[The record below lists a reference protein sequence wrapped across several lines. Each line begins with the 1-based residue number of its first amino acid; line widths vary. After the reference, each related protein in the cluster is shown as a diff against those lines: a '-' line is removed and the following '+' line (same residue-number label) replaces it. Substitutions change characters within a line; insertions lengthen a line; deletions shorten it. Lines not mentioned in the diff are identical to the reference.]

1 MFVRTVSG
9 AIYVAILVG
18 FFFLRSV
25 SPLFFAAF
33 IWFLS
38 FMGAFEV
45 ARAVKNYSV
54 KGGFIFAVVF
64 GALFVPVYVLSEH
77 LVKGYGFLFALAF
90 TDFYVALIGVYSL
103 INKENL
109 KAFGVAVLPVLYP
122 AILLLTMLIINDFSG
137 DKGLIALIL
146 IFVISPCADVMAYL
160 TGMTWSKIK
169 KGNVKK
175 LCPNLSPK
183 KTVAG
188 AIGGVVGGAIGGLI
202 IYFIFRSAADSL
214 VTFMPAVIY
223 FIVIGLIGSILTEI
237 GDLFE
242 SGIKRKAG
250 IKDMG
255 KIMPGHGGV
264 ADRIDGTVFCSVLIM
279 FAFLFL

>member
-18 FFFLRSV
+18 FFFLRSI

>member
-18 FFFLRSV
+18 FFFLRSI

-242 SGIKRKAG
+242 SGIKRKVG

>member
-1 MFVRTVSG
+1 MLVRTVSG
-9 AIYVAILVG
+9 AVYVAILVG
-18 FFFLRSV
+18 FFLLRSL
-25 SPLFFAAF
+25 SPLFFTAF

-45 ARAVKNYSV
+45 ARAVKNFSV
-54 KGGFIFAVVF
+54 KGGFLLAIIF
-64 GALFVPVYVLSEH
+64 GALFVPVYTLFEYFFS
-77 LVKGYGFLFALAF
+77 GYGFLFALSLAAI
-90 TDFYVALIGVYSL
+90 YVSAIGVYTAIIKSGA
-103 INKENL
+103 KS
-109 KAFGVAVLPVLYP
+109 FGVAVLPVLYP
-122 AILLLTMLIINDFSG
+122 ALLLLSMLVINNFAG
-137 DKGLIALIL
+137 DKGLIALI
-146 IFVISPCADVMAYL
+146 IVFVISPCADVMAYL

-175 LCPNLSPK
+175 LCPKLSPK

-188 AIGGVVGGAIGGLI
+188 AIGGVIGGAIGGLI
-202 IYFIFRSAADSL
+202 VYFIFKQAADALVEFMPAAIYFIL
-214 VTFMPAVIY
+214 V
-223 FIVIGLIGSILTEI
+223 GLVGSILTEI

-264 ADRIDGTVFCSVLIM
+264 MDRIDGTVFCAVM
-279 FAFLFL
+279 VCFAFLFL

>member
-54 KGGFIFAVVF
+54 KGGFIFAVIF

-122 AILLLTMLIINDFSG
+122 AVLLLTMLIINDFSG